1 MNIQNVLAKNV
12 IFSSGAM
19 FVTVLLRDGVSSEY
33 NYKTCQSV
41 LLIQEIGN
49 IYSIYKLSINIE
61 YQISIESRFNK
72 FRFKMQ
78 PIYM

>member
-1 MNIQNVLAKNV
+1 MLAKNV

-49 IYSIYKLSINIE
+49 IYSIYKLQIRGEEIFIRRMPIGRCSI
-61 YQISIESRFNK
+61 
-72 FRFKMQ
+72 
-78 PIYM
+78 

>member
-19 FVTVLLRDGVSSEY
+19 FVTVLLRVGVSSEY

-41 LLIQEIGN
+41 LLIREIG
-49 IYSIYKLSINIE
+49 ISTQYIN
-61 YQISIESRFNK
+61 Y
-72 FRFKMQ
+72 
-78 PIYM
+78 P